1 MKRRCIFS
9 GPSLEGKSS
18 KGSAASDG
26 MASSRSVGAERKSPA
41 KAPTSTPTKGD
52 KSDKPERKSSR
63 KRKTEESD
71 TPNIVVTLA
80 MQVNNILVLSHL

>member
-1 MKRRCIFS
+1 MKRRCVFS

-63 KRKTEESD
+63 KRKTD